1 MKFTFDTTAY
11 LKDAVLFVRNRM
23 LLQSECAKSG
33 VKEFDVI
40 VRSKSK
46 NRSTQQNRYYW
57 MLVTIIANELGYS
70 REEMHSIIG
79 YKFLKREKVDE
90 KTGEV
95 FEYIES
101 TTKLSTTEFIVFTD
115 SLIQWSAETLSI
127 ILPLPNEQTELNL
140 S

>member
-11 LKDAVLFVRNRM
+11 LKDDVLFVRNRM

-33 VKEFDVI
+33 VNEFDVI
-40 VRSKSK
+40 VKAKSK

-101 TTKLSTTEFIVFTD
+101 TTK
-115 SLIQWSAETLSI
+115 
-127 ILPLPNEQTELNL
+127 
-140 S
+140 